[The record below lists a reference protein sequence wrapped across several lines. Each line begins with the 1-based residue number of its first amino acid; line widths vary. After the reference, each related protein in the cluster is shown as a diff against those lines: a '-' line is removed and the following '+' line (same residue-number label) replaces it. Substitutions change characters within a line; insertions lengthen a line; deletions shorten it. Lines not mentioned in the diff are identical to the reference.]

1 MTATEYAPP
10 GTPGRFQAAWDHWMC
25 AKWSP
30 MMGGL
35 ESRVT
40 PPEGMSWF
48 VLPPGADITSEHIQW
63 FPTGKKAIR
72 YLMAKKDY
80 KDLVLNPI
88 AQQSV
93 SRSQEEGA

>member
-1 MTATEYAPP
+1 MTATNTAPP
-10 GTPGRFQAAWDHWMC
+10 GTPGRFRAAWDHWLC
-25 AKWSP
+25 AKWEP
-30 MMGGL
+30 GKQTEG
-35 ESRVT
+35 VK

-48 VLPPGADITSEHIQW
+48 VLPPRTDIESDEIQW

-88 AQQSV
+88 AQQLK
-93 SRSQEEGA
+93 SRGEVKEGA